1 MSQAPRAP
9 RAPRAP
15 SAPLRIV
22 PREARTAEAHAEDVH
37 LAEALIAGEA
47 WAATATWNKHSPMVF
62 RFLHRALGPRGEVED
77 LTQEVFLRV
86 FANAR
91 KLREP
96 AALRSF
102 VFSVAIRTL
111 KWELRR
117 RRVRR
122 ILQISEL
129 YDVPEPWVSAVDA
142 ESRQAL
148 RRFYAILDRLSVEER
163 TAFALRHLEGEKLED
178 IAAALGVSLATVKR
192 RLERASGIVSRA
204 VARDPALAA
213 YAQTARPDGQFSQP
227 GDGDA

>member
-1 MSQAPRAP
+1 MPTVPR
-9 RAPRAP
+9 
-15 SAPLRIV
+15 APLRIV
-22 PREARTAEAHAEDVH
+22 PREPQPTEAHAEDLP
-37 LAEALIAGEA
+37 LAEALIAGES

-86 FANAR
+86 FANAP

-122 ILQISEL
+122 ILQIGGL
-129 YDVPEPWVSAVDA
+129 YDVPEPWISALDA

-148 RRFYAILDRLSVEER
+148 RRFYAILDRLGVEER
-163 TAFALRHLEGEKLED
+163 AAFALRHLEGEKLED

-192 RLERASGIVSRA
+192 RLERAASIVSRA

-213 YAQTARPDGQFSQP
+213 YAQMADGRMDGAEAGG
-227 GDGDA
+227 GDD

>member
-1 MSQAPRAP
+1 MSTVPR
-9 RAPRAP
+9 
-15 SAPLRIV
+15 APLRIV
-22 PREARTAEAHAEDVH
+22 PREPHTAEAHAEDVP

-86 FANAR
+86 FANAG

-122 ILQISEL
+122 ILQIGGL

-204 VARDPALAA
+204 VGRDPALAA
-213 YAQTARPDGQFSQP
+213 YAEAAR
-227 GDGDA
+227 GDAAEPVSQR